1 MEMLIGFIKAFLVG
15 GVLCAIG
22 QILVDKTNLT
32 PARILSLYVVIGVIL
47 GGLGVYQPLADWAGA
62 GATIPL
68 TGFGNA
74 LAQGVRKSVEERGLL
89 GAFLGG
95 FTAAAAG
102 VTAAIVFGFIVAL
115 ICKPKEKK

>member
-1 MEMLIGFIKAFLVG
+1 M
-15 GVLCAIG
+15 
-22 QILVDKTNLT
+22 DKTSLT
-32 PARILSLYVVIGVIL
+32 PARILSIYVVSGVVF
-47 GGLGVYQPLADWAGA
+47 GGFGIYQPLVDWAGA

-74 LAQGVRKSVEERGLL
+74 LAMGVKKAVTEHGLL

-102 VTAAIVFGFIVAL
+102 MTAAIVFGFLIAL
-115 ICKPKEKK
+115 LCKPREKK

>member
-1 MEMLIGFIKAFLVG
+1 M
-15 GVLCAIG
+15 
-22 QILVDKTNLT
+22 DKTSLT
-32 PARILSLYVVIGVIL
+32 PARILSIYVVSGVIL
-47 GGLGVYQPLADWAGA
+47 GGLGIYQPLVDWAGA

-74 LAQGVRKSVEERGLL
+74 LATGVKKAVAEHGLL

-102 VTAAIVFGFIVAL
+102 ITAAIVFGFLIAL
-115 ICKPKEKK
+115 LGKPKEKK